1 MLHQKI
7 RQIFICLWFVGGCA
21 KPAVQMAQNNRVA
34 ESVISPCH
42 ATAEQKGIRQ
52 IVEVILC
59 SWSV

>member
-1 MLHQKI
+1 MPHQKI
-7 RQIFICLWFVGGCA
+7 WQIFICLWSVGGCA

-34 ESVISPCH
+34 QLVISPYH